1 MKPWTSATVC
11 AVALLLLFPAPSSGQ
26 NPVAEAAR
34 KISQLNGQLLNEVR
48 IASPEVKQAVAE
60 VPQVNPAEVHQIEKP
75 PSPTKT
81 INVVSDSQKEALV
94 VAVRKFSQEKQS
106 QAKLYSRLEIFFL
119 IAGAVLALLGG
130 IFSLMKLNTV
140 AGIVSLI
147 VAAVVGFPNVF
158 PVAPLADFYTAL
170 ATQALALETDCNL
183 KNPFSEDDYKSAQS
197 QLTYLILYE
206 ANNRPKFGA
215 TKVSTEDL
223 VKHIQTF
230 KTATNVATSGGS

>member
-1 MKPWTSATVC
+1 MKHWTSATLC
-11 AVALLLLFPAPSSGQ
+11 AVSLLLLFRASTSGQ
-26 NPVAEAAR
+26 NPIAEAAR
-34 KISQLNGQLLNEVR
+34 KVSQLNGQLLNEVR

-106 QAKLYSRLEIFFL
+106 QAKIYSRLEIFFL
-119 IAGAVLALLGG
+119 IAGAVLALVGG
-130 IFSLMKLNTV
+130 VFNLLKLNTMAAV
-140 AGIVSLI
+140 TSLI
-147 VAAVVGFPNVF
+147 VVAVVGFPNVF
-158 PVAPLADFYTAL
+158 PVAALADFYSAL
-170 ATQALALETDCNL
+170 ASQALALETDSQL
-183 KNPFSEDDYKSAQS
+183 RSPFSEDDYKSAQG

-230 KTATNVATSGGS
+230 KTATDVAAGGGS